1 MKQKIGTVL
10 DQRLVRRAKVYAAQ
24 RGQPLNAVF
33 EDALR
38 AWLNRADAKLATPSL
53 VMGTAGNMA
62 IDQTV
67 LAALL
72 AEDLYDA
79 P

>member
-38 AWLNRADAKLATPSL
+38 AWLDRADVKLATPSL
-53 VMGTAGNMA
+53 VMGTAGNLA

>member
-24 RGQPLNAVF
+24 RGQPLNAVI

-38 AWLNRADAKLATPSL
+38 AWLDRAAATSAMPSR
-53 VMGTAGNMA
+53 VAQTAGNMA
-62 IDQTV
+62 IDPKA

-72 AEDLYDA
+72 AEDFYDA
-79 P
+79 T

>member
-10 DQRLVRRAKVYAAQ
+10 DQRLIRQAKVYAAQ
-24 RGQPLNAVF
+24 RGQPLNSVL

-38 AWLNRADAKLATPSL
+38 AWLDRVAAKPARPSL
-53 VMGTAGNMA
+53 VAETAGSMA
-62 IDQTV
+62 IDLAV
-67 LAALL
+67 LADLM

>member
-33 EDALR
+33 EDALS

>member
-10 DQRLVRRAKVYAAQ
+10 DQRLVRQAKTYAAQ
-24 RGQPLNAVF
+24 RGVPLNAVL

-38 AWLNRADAKLATPSL
+38 AWLDRAPRAGAASR
-53 VMGTAGNMA
+53 VAQTAGNLSL
-62 IDQTV
+62 DPVQ

-79 P
+79 A

>member
-38 AWLNRADAKLATPSL
+38 AWLDRADVKLATPSL
-53 VMGTAGNMA
+53 VMGTAGNLA
-62 IDQTV
+62 IDQTI

>member
-10 DQRLVRRAKVYAAQ
+10 DQRLVRRAKVYAAE

-38 AWLNRADAKLATPSL
+38 AWLDQAVAKRQAQSL
-53 VMGTAGNMA
+53 VAGTAGNMA
-62 IDQTV
+62 IDPS
-67 LAALL
+67 ALKAL
-72 AEDLYDA
+72 MAEDLYDA
-79 P
+79 S

>member
-24 RGQPLNAVF
+24 RGQPLNAVI

-38 AWLNRADAKLATPSL
+38 AWLDRAAATSAIPSR
-53 VMGTAGNMA
+53 VAQTAGNMA
-62 IDQTV
+62 IDPKV

-72 AEDLYDA
+72 AEDFYDA
-79 P
+79 T

>member
-10 DQRLVRRAKVYAAQ
+10 DQRLVRRAKMYAAQ
-24 RGQPLNAVF
+24 RGQPLNAVI

-38 AWLNRADAKLATPSL
+38 AWLDRAAATSAIL
-53 VMGTAGNMA
+53 SRVAQTAGNMA
-62 IDQTV
+62 IDPKV

-72 AEDLYDA
+72 AEDFYDA
-79 P
+79 T